1 MTRPGPRA
9 GSDRP
14 VSPGPDAAGL
24 PAEWLEPLAQLG
36 RDALDGAAR
45 PTGGRFAAAPPGVR
59 AAAALLLRL
68 ARRAAGG
75 RSAMRRA
82 LHRDAALQRELH
94 HRVRNNLQIVA
105 SHLAVGQVQVAD
117 PAAQR
122 VLAAAQLRVSVR
134 ALAHRLLWDSADAHA
149 LSPRALVEAI
159 AGLVGAQ
166 HAQTIP
172 VAAMGTPAGSRM
184 DLDTALPLALWLVEG
199 LCLAMP
205 ADDGADT
212 GGPEVALSATDGCW
226 RLCISPVAP
235 QPRPEVPAR
244 SMRLLDGHAAQL
256 PGGRSRLVRDGAAAR
271 LELDFSLARGGTAG

>member
-1 MTRPGPRA
+1 MSQPGPRA
-9 GSDRP
+9 GSARQ

-45 PTGGRFAAAPPGVR
+45 SPAGRFATAPSGVR

-82 LHRDAALQRELH
+82 LDRDAALQRELH
-94 HRVRNNLQIVA
+94 HRVRNNLQMVA
-105 SHLAVGQVQVAD
+105 SHLAMGQAEVTD

-122 VLAAAQLRVSVR
+122 VLAAAQLRVSVL
-134 ALAHRLLWDSADAHA
+134 ALAHRLLWDSADADA

-166 HAQTIP
+166 HARTIP

-199 LCLAMP
+199 LTLVLP
-205 ADDGADT
+205 ADDGAGT
-212 GGPEVALSATDGCW
+212 QGPEVALSATDGCW
-226 RLCISPVAP
+226 RLCISLPSP
-235 QPRPEVPAR
+235 QSCPEVPAR
-244 SMRLLDGHAAQL
+244 TIRLLDGHAAQL
-256 PGGRSRLVRDGAAAR
+256 PGGRSRLVRDGTATR
-271 LELDFSLARGGTAG
+271 IELAFSLARGGTAG